1 MTIMSEKARSKS
13 VTAETA
19 IRAQFSSVSLSG
31 AVSAQFV
38 SGSDK
43 KLCAGVS
50 GLPFSTPVISALLQ
64 ADAMY
69 AFFEA
74 CFSKGR
80 SVLILYINGETAAFT
95 ADSGDGQGVVSAAA
109 LSSAESGCIKKILAD
124 SLTWGGTLDASGG
137 LTCDLASP
145 APGPHYYTNLLIG
158 NRIDFDRPLQST
170 PKSAVDRLGGG
181 SFRSHAD
188 TQVLATRWDYLP
200 EENGFPANRQFY
212 LVENGKQ
219 IFYSGSAVQEGVLQA
234 SCTHEQN
241 RTVITYKLDSGLT
254 VRRTIFILPQEE
266 GLPLAAEAQMIEIV
280 NNTGKARDL
289 RIVYTGMFGTSE
301 CHALREDVIFTTVVS
316 QSEVFYSEKREIQAL
331 SFNPN
336 PKWTKGNI
344 RYCTMMVHQGREVIF
359 PDQFCVKYGEF
370 VGSGTLAHPANLARL
385 SNNHSRK
392 GPGFFAMSAP
402 FSVPSHDK
410 ITVDH
415 YTCLSSDAV
424 NTDFREDETVKTEL
438 AALINRFKDP
448 EALTEALKTVTAF
461 ANIYASYMQISHE
474 DKDFEAYVNN
484 NLPFQVF
491 YQTFVSR
498 SLDWTQKGYREIGFR
513 EIQDVFASMYYF
525 AGMGQIEFVKKL
537 IREWAGNVAL
547 DGFANHNFYWTGKE
561 PGWWSDDALW
571 LLQAL
576 DRYVSLTGDYGFLHE
591 ELPVA
596 GTDSLKRSLLGT
608 IKAIITYSNR
618 ISVGR
623 HGLPLIDRADW
634 NDCLRVDPDCVSGPE
649 KIVNYKKQL
658 HAAGKE
664 YGEIPFASEYSESV
678 MNGFLLKVAMDA
690 GVSLFRGCGDEIYA
704 KELETA
710 AAALKTSLTKDAWKD
725 DYFARVLFNRS
736 DNPMLSYLGAADDG
750 LAVEDGARGT
760 YFLNSFSWS
769 VMSGCAD
776 ETQIAVMLDT
786 IDKNLRTPFGFRLC
800 TSVDYLKIAPKID
813 VALYFAGDRENG
825 GIFKHANM
833 MAAAAMFKA
842 AKTVVSCS
850 LAERLTET
858 AYWIIDCILPYR
870 TLQNPFMVCGNPR
883 LCTQYNNSETG
894 ENIGPTLSGTSTW
907 LLLCLFMG
915 FGVEFT
921 SESLIIDPILRGKDT
936 GEDITV
942 NTGKAVYHIVVTKPE
957 GFRRTREGVAV
968 CCDGQPVPGVQVP
981 VFEDG
986 MTHEV
991 LVSL

>member
-1 MTIMSEKARSKS
+1 MNITSERARSRG
-13 VTAETA
+13 VTAESVL
-19 IRAQFSSVSLSG
+19 RAQFSSVLVSG

-38 SGSDK
+38 SATGNN
-43 KLCAGVS
+43 LCAGVY

-64 ADAMY
+64 ADSLY

-74 CFSKGR
+74 YFRAGR
-80 SVLILYINGETAAFT
+80 SVLISYINGETAAFT
-95 ADSGDGQGVVSAAA
+95 AESGDAARIVSAAV
-109 LSSAESGCIKKILAD
+109 LSDAESACIKNILDD
-124 SLTWGGTLDASGG
+124 SMAWGGKLDAEGE

-212 LVENGKQ
+212 LLENGKQ
-219 IFYSGSAVQEGVLQA
+219 IFYSGSAVQEGVSKA
-234 SCTHEQN
+234 SCTHAQN
-241 RTVITYKLDSGLT
+241 RTVISYKLDSGLT

-266 GLPLAAEAQMIEIV
+266 GLPLAAEAQMIEIA
-280 NNTGKARDL
+280 NDSDRTADL

-301 CHALREDVIFTTVVS
+301 CHALREDVIFSTVVS
-316 QSEVFYSEKREIQAL
+316 QSEVFYSEKGEIQAL

-336 PKWTKGNI
+336 PKWTKGNV
-344 RYCTMMVHQGREVIF
+344 RYCTLMVHQEGKVIF

-370 VGSGTLAHPANLARL
+370 VGSGTLAHPENLARL
-385 SNNHSRK
+385 SNHQSRK

-402 FSVPSHDK
+402 FSVPSHGC
-410 ITVDH
+410 ISADH
-415 YTCLSSDAV
+415 FTCLTSDAV
-424 NTDFREDETVKTEL
+424 NSDFREDETVKTEL
-438 AALINRFKDP
+438 AALISRYQDP
-448 EALTEALKTVTAF
+448 EALPKALKTVSAF
-461 ANIYASYMQISHE
+461 ARMYASYLQISHK

-525 AGMGQIEFVKKL
+525 AGMGQIEFVRKL
-537 IREWAGNVAL
+537 IREWAGNVAC
-547 DGFANHNFYWTGKE
+547 DGYANHNFYWTGKE

-576 DRYVSLTGDYGFLHE
+576 DRYVSLTGDYEFLRE
-591 ELPVA
+591 EIPVA
-596 GTDSLKRSLLGT
+596 GTDTQKRSLLGT

-618 ISVGR
+618 VSVGK

-634 NDCLRVDPDCVSGPE
+634 NDCLRVDPDCQSGPD
-649 KIVNYKKQL
+649 KILNYGKQL
-658 HAAGKE
+658 RAAGKE
-664 YGEIPFASEYSESV
+664 YGEIPYESEYSESV
-678 MNGFLLKVAMDA
+678 MNGFLLKVAIDA
-690 GVSLFRGCGDEIYA
+690 AIRLFRGCGDEIYA
-704 KELETA
+704 NELEA
-710 AAALKTSLTKDAWKD
+710 SASVLKESLAKNAWKD

-736 DNPMLSYLGAADDG
+736 DTPMLSYLGASDDG
-750 LAVEDGARGT
+750 LAIEDGAKGT

-769 VMSGCAD
+769 VLSDCAGEAQI
-776 ETQIAVMLDT
+776 ETMLDT
-786 IDKNLRTPFGFRLC
+786 IDRNLRTPYGFRLC
-800 TSVDYLKIAPKID
+800 TGVDYPKIAPKID

-842 AKTVVSCS
+842 AKTVGDCA

-858 AYWIIDCILPYR
+858 AYWVVDCILPYR
-870 TLQNPFMVCGNPR
+870 TLINPFMVCGNPR

-915 FGVEFT
+915 FGIEFT
-921 SESLIIDPILRGKDT
+921 SESLIIDPILRGNDT

-957 GFRRTREGVAV
+957 GFRRTREGVTV
-968 CCDGQPVPGVQVP
+968 VCDGQTVPGVSVP
-981 VFEDG
+981 VFTDG

-991 LVSL
+991 QVSL